1 MSVILFVSLLF
12 CFIIGMPIAF
22 ALGVSSVATL
32 QFGST
37 LPLTLAA
44 QRLFTG
50 TDSFP
55 LMAIPFFMLAGEVMD
70 TGGISKRLV
79 DFAQSLVGAIYGGLG
94 MVAVLAAMFFAGIS
108 GAAAADT
115 AAIGSVS
122 IPAMIRKG
130 YKKGFAA
137 AIQSAG
143 GSIGV
148 IIPPSIP
155 MIIFGVVGGVS
166 IGKMFLGGFIP
177 GVLMGAALMVAS
189 YFLAKRAGYQ
199 REKQASI
206 KEIIRYFFGAF
217 WALLMPVIIL
227 GGILGG
233 VFTPTEAAVVAAV
246 YGLLV
251 GFLVYREIRFR
262 DLPRI
267 FARASVMTSTVMLLI
282 ATANIFGWILTA
294 EQIPQ
299 NVTTALVALTESR
312 VVLYALILMILLVIG
327 TFMETSASLIILT
340 PVFLPVV
347 EKFGID
353 PIHFGVVMVT
363 ALAIGMLTPP
373 LGICL
378 FISCNIAGI
387 QLTEII
393 RFVMPLLVIMIGILL
408 LITYVPELVMF
419 IPNLFNKGG
428 A

>member
-1 MSVILFVSLLF
+1 MTAILFVSLLV
-12 CFIIGMPIAF
+12 CFGLGMPIAF

-32 QFGST
+32 QFGSD
-37 LPLTLAA
+37 LPLKLVA
-44 QRLFTG
+44 QRLFAG

-55 LMAIPFFMLAGEVMD
+55 LMAIPFFMLAGGLME

-79 DFAQSLVGAIYGGLG
+79 DFAHSLVGFVYGGLG
-94 MVAVLAAMFFAGIS
+94 MVAVVAAMFFAGIS

-115 AAIGSVS
+115 AAVGAVS

-130 YKKGFAA
+130 YEKGFAA
-137 AIQSAG
+137 AVQAAG
-143 GSIGV
+143 GTIGV

-177 GVLMGAALMVAS
+177 GILIGGALMVLS
-189 YFLAKRAGYQ
+189 YFQAKKRGYE
-199 REKQASI
+199 RDHFRGFKVMV
-206 KEIIRYFFGAF
+206 RTFFSAF
-217 WALLMPVIIL
+217 WALLMPGIIL

-246 YGLLV
+246 YGLIAGMFIYKELK
-251 GFLVYREIRFR
+251 LK
-262 DLPRI
+262 DLPGI
-267 FARASVMTSTVMLLI
+267 FARAAVSTSTVMLLI

-294 EQIPQ
+294 ERVPQ
-299 NVTTALVALTESR
+299 NVAAYLVTLTNSPT
-312 VVLYALILMILLVIG
+312 VLYTLILACLLIVG

-347 EKFGID
+347 QKFGID
-353 PIHFGVVMVT
+353 PVHFGVVMVA

-378 FISCNIAGI
+378 FISCNIAEI
-387 QLTEII
+387 QLSEII
-393 RFVMPLLVIMIGILL
+393 KYVTPFLVVMIACLL
-408 LITYVPELVMF
+408 LITYVPDMVMMV
-419 IPNLFNKGG
+419 PNFFME
-428 A
+428 

>member
-1 MSVILFVSLLF
+1 MTAVLFVTLLI
-12 CFIIGMPIAF
+12 CFVLGVPIAF
-22 ALGVSSVATL
+22 SLGIASVATL
-32 QFGST
+32 QFASQ

-55 LMAIPFFMLAGEVMD
+55 LMAIPFFMLAGELMES
-70 TGGISKRLV
+70 GGISRRLF
-79 DFAQSLVGAIYGGLG
+79 DFAHALVGFVAGGLA
-94 MVAVLAAMFFAGIS
+94 MVAVVAAMFFAGIS

-115 AAIGSVS
+115 AAVGAVS

-130 YKKGFAA
+130 YHKGFAA
-137 AIQSAG
+137 AVQSAG

-177 GVLMGAALMVAS
+177 GALIGGSLMAVS
-189 YFLAKRAGYQ
+189 YFLAKRAGYE
-199 REKQASI
+199 REPFLGPKAIVQT
-206 KEIIRYFFGAF
+206 FLGAF
-217 WALLMPVIIL
+217 WALLMPLIIL

-233 VFTPTEAAVVAAV
+233 IFTPTEAAVVAAV
-246 YGLLV
+246 YGALV
-251 GFLVYREIRFR
+251 GFGIYRELKLR

-267 FARASVMTSTVMLLI
+267 LAKSAISTSTVMLLI

-294 EQIPQ
+294 ERVPQ
-299 NVTTALVALTESR
+299 NVAAYLVSLTSSPAI
-312 VVLYALILMILLVIG
+312 LYALILACLLVVG

-340 PVFLPVV
+340 PVFLPVI
-347 EKFGID
+347 EQFGID
-353 PIHFGVVMVT
+353 PVHFGVIMVT

-378 FISCNIAGI
+378 FISCNIAQI
-387 QLTEII
+387 QLSEII
-393 RFVMPLLVIMIGILL
+393 RYILPFLAVMIAVLL
-408 LITYVPELVMF
+408 LMTYIPGIVMF
-419 IPNLFNKGG
+419 IPDLFGD
-428 A
+428 

>member
-1 MSVILFVSLLF
+1 VTIILFVSLLV
-12 CFIIGMPIAF
+12 CFVLGMPIAF
-22 ALGVSSVATL
+22 SLGVASVTTL
-32 QFGST
+32 QYGSD

-55 LMAIPFFMLAGEVMD
+55 LMAIPFFMLAGELMES
-70 TGGISKRLV
+70 GGISRRLF
-79 DFAQSLVGAIYGGLG
+79 DFAHAIVGFVYGGLA
-94 MVAVLAAMFFAGIS
+94 MVAVVAAMFFAGIS

-115 AAIGSVS
+115 AAVGAVS

-137 AIQSAG
+137 AVQAAG

-166 IGKMFLGGFIP
+166 IGKMFMGGFIP
-177 GVLMGAALMVAS
+177 GLLIGGSLMGVS
-189 YFLAKRAGYQ
+189 YVLAKKAGY
-199 REKQASI
+199 EKDAFMGFHKI
-206 KEIIRYFFGAF
+206 LWTFWGAL

-233 VFTPTEAAVVAAV
+233 IFTPTEAAVVAAL
-246 YGLLV
+246 YGLV
-251 GFLVYREIRFR
+251 IGFFVYRELRLR

-267 FARASVMTSTVMLLI
+267 FTRAAISTSTVMLLI

-294 EQIPQ
+294 ERVPQ
-299 NVTTALVALTESR
+299 DVAAYLVTLSSSR
-312 VVLYALILMILLVIG
+312 YVLYGLILICLLVVG

-347 EKFGID
+347 EKLGID
-353 PIHFGVVMVT
+353 PVHFGVVMVT

-378 FISCNIAGI
+378 FISCNIAHI
-387 QLTEII
+387 QLSEIVRYI
-393 RFVMPLLVIMIGILL
+393 TPFLVIMIAMLV
-408 LITYVPELVMF
+408 LITYVPDLVMV
-419 IPNLFNKGG
+419 IPNTFAK
-428 A
+428 

>member
-1 MSVILFVSLLF
+1 MTAILFVSLLV
-12 CFIIGMPIAF
+12 CFVLGMPIAF
-22 ALGVSSVATL
+22 SLGVASVTTL
-32 QFGST
+32 QYGSN

-55 LMAIPFFMLAGEVMD
+55 LMAIPFFMLAGELMES
-70 TGGISKRLV
+70 GGISRRLF
-79 DFAQSLVGAIYGGLG
+79 DFAHAIVGFVYGGLA
-94 MVAVLAAMFFAGIS
+94 MVAVVAAMFFAGIS

-115 AAIGSVS
+115 AAVGAVS

-137 AIQSAG
+137 AVQAAG

-166 IGKMFLGGFIP
+166 IGKMFMGGFIP
-177 GVLMGAALMVAS
+177 GLLIGGGLMATS
-189 YFLAKRAGYQ
+189 YFLAKNAGYEKDAFMGF
-199 REKQASI
+199 REI
-206 KEIIRYFFGAF
+206 LRTFWGAF

-233 VFTPTEAAVVAAV
+233 IFTPTEAAVVAAL
-246 YGLLV
+246 YGLAI
-251 GFLVYREIRFR
+251 GFLVYRELRPK

-267 FARASVMTSTVMLLI
+267 FARAAISTSTVMLLI

-294 EQIPQ
+294 ERVPQ
-299 NVTTALVALTESR
+299 NVAAYLVTLSSSR
-312 VVLYALILMILLVIG
+312 YVLYGLILICLLIVG

-347 EKFGID
+347 EKLGID
-353 PIHFGVVMVT
+353 PVHFGVVMVT

-378 FISCNIAGI
+378 FISCNIAHI
-387 QLTEII
+387 QLSEII
-393 RFVMPLLVIMIGILL
+393 RYITPFLVIMIAMLV
-408 LITYVPELVMF
+408 LITYVPDLVMI
-419 IPNLFNKGG
+419 IPNTF
-428 A
+428 AR

>member
-1 MSVILFVSLLF
+1 MTFILFAALVF

-22 ALGVSSVATL
+22 SLGVSSVAAL
-32 QFGST
+32 QFGSHLPTT
-37 LPLTLAA
+37 LIP

-55 LMAIPFFMLAGEVMD
+55 LMAIPFFMLAGELMES
-70 TGGISKRLV
+70 GGISRRLF
-79 DFAQSLVGAIYGGLG
+79 DFAHSIVGFVYGGLA
-94 MVAVLAAMFFAGIS
+94 MVGIVAAMFFAGIS

-115 AAIGSVS
+115 AAVGAVS

-130 YKKGFAA
+130 YHKGFAA
-137 AIQSAG
+137 AVQASG

-177 GVLMGAALMVAS
+177 GFLIGVGLMVVS
-189 YFLAKRAGYQ
+189 YFLAKRAGYE
-199 REKQASI
+199 REPFTGFR
-206 KEIIRYFFGAF
+206 EIFRTFFGAL

-233 VFTPTEAAVVAAV
+233 IFTPTEAAVVAVV
-246 YGLLV
+246 YGV
-251 GFLVYREIRFR
+251 FIGFLVYRELKLK

-267 FARASVMTSTVMLLI
+267 LAKAAISTSTVMLLI
-282 ATANIFGWILTA
+282 ATANIFGWIITA
-294 EQIPQ
+294 ARVPQ
-299 NVTTALVALTESR
+299 NVAAYLVTLTNSPS
-312 VVLYALILMILLVIG
+312 VLYGLILLCLLIVG

-347 EKFGID
+347 EQFGID
-353 PIHFGVVMVT
+353 PVHFGVVMVT

-378 FISCNIAGI
+378 FISCNIAQI
-387 QLTEII
+387 QLSEII
-393 RFVMPLLVIMIGILL
+393 KYIAPFLAVMIGILL
-408 LITYVPELVMF
+408 LITYVPGLVMF
-419 IPNLFNKGG
+419 IPRLFGE
-428 A
+428 

>member
-1 MSVILFVSLLF
+1 MTAILFVSLAV
-12 CFIIGMPIAF
+12 CFGLGMPIAF
-22 ALGVSSVATL
+22 SLGVASVATL
-32 QFGST
+32 QFGSN

-55 LMAIPFFMLAGEVMD
+55 LMAIPFFMLAGELMEA
-70 TGGISKRLV
+70 GGISRRLF
-79 DFAQSLVGAIYGGLG
+79 DFAHALVGFVFGGLA
-94 MVAVLAAMFFAGIS
+94 MVAVVAAMFFAGIS

-115 AAIGSVS
+115 AAVGAVS

-137 AIQSAG
+137 AVQAAG

-166 IGKMFLGGFIP
+166 IGKLFMGGLIP
-177 GVLMGAALMVAS
+177 GLLIGTGLMVTS
-189 YFLAKRAGYQ
+189 YFLARKANYERDDFRGYG
-199 REKQASI
+199 
-206 KEIIRYFFGAF
+206 EILHTFLAAI

-233 VFTPTEAAVVAAV
+233 IFTPTEAAVIAAL
-246 YGLLV
+246 YGLIAGL
-251 GFLVYREIRFR
+251 FIYRELKLK

-267 FARASVMTSTVMLLI
+267 LAKAAISTSTVMLLI

-294 EQIPQ
+294 ERVPQ
-299 NVTTALVALTESR
+299 NVAAYLVTLSSSQH
-312 VVLYALILMILLVIG
+312 VIYGLVLICLLIVG

-340 PVFLPVV
+340 PVFLPVIQ
-347 EKFGID
+347 KLGID
-353 PIHFGVVMVT
+353 PVHFGVVMVT

-378 FISCNIAGI
+378 FISCNIAHI
-387 QLTEII
+387 QLSEII
-393 RFVMPLLVIMIGILL
+393 RFIIPFLIIMALLLV

-419 IPNLFNKGG
+419 IPEMFSN
-428 A
+428 

>member
-1 MSVILFVSLLF
+1 MTAILFVSLLV
-12 CFIIGMPIAF
+12 CFVLGMPVAF
-22 ALGVSSVATL
+22 SLGVASVTTL
-32 QFGST
+32 QYGSN

-55 LMAIPFFMLAGEVMD
+55 LMAIPFFMLAGELMES
-70 TGGISKRLV
+70 GGISRRLF
-79 DFAQSLVGAIYGGLG
+79 DFAHAIVGFVYGGLA
-94 MVAVLAAMFFAGIS
+94 MVAVVAAMFFAGIS

-115 AAIGSVS
+115 AAVGAVS

-130 YKKGFAA
+130 YKRGFAA
-137 AIQSAG
+137 AVQAAG

-166 IGKMFLGGFIP
+166 IGKMFMGGFIP
-177 GVLMGAALMVAS
+177 GLLIGGGLMAVS
-189 YFLAKRAGYQ
+189 YFLAKKAGYEKDTFMGF
-199 REKQASI
+199 REI
-206 KEIIRYFFGAF
+206 LRTFWGAL

-233 VFTPTEAAVVAAV
+233 IFTPTEAAVVAAL
-246 YGLLV
+246 YGLV
-251 GFLVYREIRFR
+251 IGFFVYRELRLR

-267 FARASVMTSTVMLLI
+267 FTRAAISTSTVMLLI

-294 EQIPQ
+294 ERVPQ
-299 NVTTALVALTESR
+299 NVAAYLVTLSSSR
-312 VVLYALILMILLVIG
+312 YVLYGLILVCLLIVG

-347 EKFGID
+347 EKLGIN
-353 PIHFGVVMVT
+353 PVHFGVVMVT

-378 FISCNIAGI
+378 FISCNIAHI
-387 QLTEII
+387 QLSEII
-393 RFVMPLLVIMIGILL
+393 RYITPFLVIMIAMLV
-408 LITYVPELVMF
+408 LITYVPDLVMI
-419 IPNLFNKGG
+419 IPNTFAK
-428 A
+428 

>member
-1 MSVILFVSLLF
+1 MTLVLFVSLLF
-12 CFIIGMPIAF
+12 CFIIGVPIAF
-22 ALGVSSVATL
+22 SLGVASVATL
-32 QFGST
+32 EFASN

-55 LMAIPFFMLAGEVMD
+55 LMAIPFFMLAGELMES
-70 TGGISKRLV
+70 GGISRRLF
-79 DFAQSLVGAIYGGLG
+79 DFAHALVGFVAGGLA
-94 MVAVLAAMFFAGIS
+94 MVAVVAAMFFAGIS

-115 AAIGSVS
+115 AAVGAVS

-130 YKKGFAA
+130 YDKGFAA
-137 AIQSAG
+137 AVQAAG

-177 GVLMGAALMVAS
+177 GFLIGGSLMLVS
-189 YFLAKRAGYQ
+189 YFLAKRAGYE
-199 REKQASI
+199 RETFLGL
-206 KEIIRYFFGAF
+206 KEIGRTFIGAF
-217 WALLMPVIIL
+217 WALLMPLIIL

-233 VFTPTEAAVVAAV
+233 IFTPTEAAVVAV
-246 YGLLV
+246 LYGVVV
-251 GFLVYREIRFR
+251 GFIIYRELRLK
-262 DLPRI
+262 DLPKI
-267 FARASVMTSTVMLLI
+267 LAKAAISTSTVMLLI

-294 EQIPQ
+294 QRVPQ
-299 NVTTALVALTESR
+299 SVATYLVSLTTSPM
-312 VVLYALILMILLVIG
+312 VLYSLILVCLLVVG

-347 EKFGID
+347 QQFGID
-353 PIHFGVVMVT
+353 PVHFGVVMVT

-378 FISCNIAGI
+378 FISCNIARI
-387 QLTEII
+387 QLSEII
-393 RFVMPLLVIMIGILL
+393 KFILPFLLVMIGVLL
-408 LITYVPELVMF
+408 LITYVPGIVMV
-419 IPNLFNKGG
+419 IPDMFGG
-428 A
+428 

>member
-1 MSVILFVSLLF
+1 VTAILFVSLLV
-12 CFIIGMPIAF
+12 CFVLGMPIAF
-22 ALGVSSVATL
+22 SLGVASVTTL
-32 QFGST
+32 QYGSD

-55 LMAIPFFMLAGEVMD
+55 LMAIPFFMLAGELMES
-70 TGGISKRLV
+70 GGISRRLF
-79 DFAQSLVGAIYGGLG
+79 DFAHAIVGFVYGGLA
-94 MVAVLAAMFFAGIS
+94 MVAVVAAMFFAGIS

-115 AAIGSVS
+115 AAVGAVS

-137 AIQSAG
+137 AVQAAG

-166 IGKMFLGGFIP
+166 IGKMFMGGFIP
-177 GVLMGAALMVAS
+177 GLLIGVGLMTVS
-189 YFLAKRAGYQ
+189 YVLAKKAGY
-199 REKQASI
+199 EKDAFMGFRKI
-206 KEIIRYFFGAF
+206 LRTFWGAL

-233 VFTPTEAAVVAAV
+233 IFTPTEAAVVAAL
-246 YGLLV
+246 YGLV
-251 GFLVYREIRFR
+251 IGFFVYRELRLR

-267 FARASVMTSTVMLLI
+267 FTRAAISTSTVMLLI

-294 EQIPQ
+294 ERVPQ
-299 NVTTALVALTESR
+299 NVAAYLVTLSSSR
-312 VVLYALILMILLVIG
+312 YVLYGLILICLLVVG

-347 EKFGID
+347 EKLGID
-353 PIHFGVVMVT
+353 PVHFGVVMVT

-378 FISCNIAGI
+378 FISCNIAHI
-387 QLTEII
+387 QLSEIVRYI
-393 RFVMPLLVIMIGILL
+393 MPFLVIMIAMLV
-408 LITYVPELVMF
+408 LITYVPDLVMV
-419 IPNLFNKGG
+419 IPNTFAK
-428 A
+428 